1 MAFKT
6 NFLNVYHLF
15 NEASISAFY
24 FTIFLKIMPQTSILW
39 ADISNICRYIIIFTW
54 ALNVLIV
61 LIENLVKVIEK
72 LKEYL
77 HNKRNNNQ
85 VLPVV
90 NEKVVEKSYRAN
102 FNEATVHTALDTEKQ
117 VYNIVRFKFN

>member
-1 MAFKT
+1 MYILATMAFKT

-24 FTIFLKIMPQTSILW
+24 FTIFLKIMPQTSIPW

-61 LIENLVKVIEK
+61 LIENLAKVIEK
-72 LKEYL
+72 L
-77 HNKRNNNQ
+77 NK
-85 VLPVV
+85 P
-90 NEKVVEKSYRAN
+90 K
-102 FNEATVHTALDTEKQ
+102 EATYTITEISDTQIVLTAVTSELKNVLYVLGPQ
-117 VYNIVRFKFN
+117 